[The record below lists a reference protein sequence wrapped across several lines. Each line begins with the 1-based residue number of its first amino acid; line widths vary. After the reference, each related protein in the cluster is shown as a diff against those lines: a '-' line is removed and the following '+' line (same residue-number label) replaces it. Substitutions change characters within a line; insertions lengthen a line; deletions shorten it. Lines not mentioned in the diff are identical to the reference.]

1 MAKPGSRGS
10 GRCPGPLAGTRRWAH
25 GFLHPVAEGDGL
37 VPEAARVTVSQAL
50 RRVRPLL
57 RPYRAGVVVL
67 LAVVAALPAVEAVE
81 IWLFQRVVD
90 DVLVPTSL
98 EPLVWLAALY
108 VLLSL
113 TSGLLGWVDEY
124 VSTWVGANL
133 SLTVRRTMLARIH
146 QAPTDVV
153 DRARAGDLLTRLT
166 ADARS
171 VESLLL
177 AGVVDGIGTVS
188 RLVLF
193 TGALLLLDWQLALI
207 SFIVAPAFWW
217 ASRRFGRRL
226 KTLSRERRRRAG
238 SMASVAEQS
247 LGALALVQVHGRADA
262 EQERF
267 DREGRAIMVAELG
280 AARIRALYPLV
291 IDLLELLGMLS
302 VLTLG
307 TWALSSGRLTLGEL
321 LVFLTFLSQLY
332 RPIRDLGALGVEL
345 LAATAGVER
354 VLEVLDLPEGLTERS
369 DPVRPARVEGRL
381 AVRGVSYTYAGGAA
395 PVVAG
400 IDLDVGPGDL
410 VALAGPSGAGKST
423 LVRLVGRLADPDE
436 GTVLLD
442 GTDLRDLPLRLVRD
456 QVAVLL
462 QEAPVLDASVRDNV
476 TFARPEADDAQV
488 WAALTAAGAAAF
500 VSALPDGLDTPVGRA
515 GRSLSGG
522 ERQRIAL
529 ARALVLEARVLVLD
543 EPTTGLDADAAR
555 RLVGTLAELAQDRA
569 VLVASHDP
577 IVLAAADRVVTV
589 ARSAELEP
597 VR

>member
-1 MAKPGSRGS
+1 
-10 GRCPGPLAGTRRWAH
+10 
-25 GFLHPVAEGDGL
+25 VAEGEGL
-37 VPEAARVTVSQAL
+37 VPEAAVVTVVGAL

-57 RPYRAGVVVL
+57 RPHRAGVIAL
-67 LAVVAALPAVEAVE
+67 LVVVAALPAVEAVE
-81 IWLFQRVVD
+81 IWIFQRVVD

-98 EPLVWLAALY
+98 EPLASLAALY

-113 TSGLLGWVDEY
+113 TSGLLGWVNEY

-133 SLTVRRTMLARIH
+133 SLTVRRQMLARIH

-177 AGVVDGIGTVS
+177 AGVVDGIGTIT

-193 TGALLLLDWQLALI
+193 TGALLLLDWQLALV

-226 KTLSRERRRRAG
+226 KALSRERRRRAG

-280 AARIRALYPLV
+280 AARIRALYPMV

-345 LAATAGVER
+345 VTATAGVER
-354 VLEVLDLPEGLTERS
+354 VLEVLDLPEGLTERP
-369 DPVRPARVEGRL
+369 DPVRPARVEGHIV
-381 AVRGVSYTYAGGAA
+381 VRGVSYAYARGSA
-395 PVVAG
+395 PVLADV
-400 IDLDVGPGDL
+400 DLDVSPGDL

-423 LVRLVGRLADPDE
+423 LVRLIGRLADPDE
-436 GTVLLD
+436 GQVLLD

-462 QEAPVLDASVRDNV
+462 QEAPVLDATVRENV
-476 TFARPEADDAQV
+476 TFARPGADDAQV
-488 WAALTAAGAAAF
+488 WAALSAAGAAGF

-529 ARALVLEARVLVLD
+529 ARALVLDARVLVLD
-543 EPTTGLDADAAR
+543 EPTTGLDADAAG
-555 RLVGTLAELAQDRA
+555 RLVGTLAELARDRA

-577 IVLAAADRVVTV
+577 IVLAAADRVFTV
-589 ARSAELEP
+589 ARSADLEP

>member
-1 MAKPGSRGS
+1 
-10 GRCPGPLAGTRRWAH
+10 
-25 GFLHPVAEGDGL
+25 VAEGEGL
-37 VPEAARVTVSQAL
+37 VPEAARVTVGQAL

-57 RPYRAGVVVL
+57 RPHRAGIIAL
-67 LAVVAALPAVEAVE
+67 LIVVAALPAVEAVE
-81 IWLFQRVVD
+81 IWIFQRVVD

-98 EPLVWLAALY
+98 EPLAGIAALY

-113 TSGLLGWVDEY
+113 TSGLLGWVNEY

-133 SLTVRRTMLARIH
+133 SLTVRRQMLARIH

-177 AGVVDGIGTVS
+177 AGVVDGIGTIT

-193 TGALLLLDWQLALI
+193 TGALLLLDWQLALV
-207 SFIVAPAFWW
+207 SFVVAPAFWW

-226 KTLSRERRRRAG
+226 KALSRERRRRAG

-280 AARIRALYPLV
+280 AARIRALYPMV

-345 LAATAGVER
+345 VTATAGVER
-354 VLEVLDLPEGLTERS
+354 VFEVLDLPEGLTERP
-369 DPVRPARVEGRL
+369 DPVRPARVEGHIE
-381 AVRGVSYTYAGGAA
+381 VRGVSYAYADGSA
-395 PVVAG
+395 PVLAEV
-400 IDLDVGPGDL
+400 DLDVGPGDL
-410 VALAGPSGAGKST
+410 VALAGATGAGKST
-423 LVRLVGRLADPDE
+423 LVRMIGRLADPDE
-436 GTVLLD
+436 GQVLLD

-462 QEAPVLDASVRDNV
+462 QEAPVLDATVRENV
-476 TFARPEADDAQV
+476 AFARPGADDAQV
-488 WAALTAAGAAAF
+488 WAALSAAGAAGF

-529 ARALVLEARVLVLD
+529 ARALVLDARVLVLD
-543 EPTTGLDADAAR
+543 EPTTGLDADAAG
-555 RLVGTLAELAQDRA
+555 RLVGTLAELARDRA

-577 IVLAAADRVVTV
+577 IVLAAADRVFTV
-589 ARSAELEP
+589 ARSADLEP
-597 VR
+597 IR

>member
-1 MAKPGSRGS
+1 
-10 GRCPGPLAGTRRWAH
+10 
-25 GFLHPVAEGDGL
+25 VAEGEGL
-37 VPEAARVTVSQAL
+37 VPEAAVVTVVGAL

-57 RPYRAGVVVL
+57 RPHRAGVIAL
-67 LAVVAALPAVEAVE
+67 LVVVAALPAVEAVE
-81 IWLFQRVVD
+81 IWIFQRVVD

-98 EPLVWLAALY
+98 EPLASLAALY

-113 TSGLLGWVDEY
+113 TSGLLGWVNEY

-133 SLTVRRTMLARIH
+133 SLTVRRQMLARIH

-166 ADARS
+166 ADARA

-177 AGVVDGIGTVS
+177 AGVVDGIGTIT

-193 TGALLLLDWQLALI
+193 TGALLLLDWQLALV

-226 KTLSRERRRRAG
+226 KALSRERRRRAG

-280 AARIRALYPLV
+280 AARIRALYPMV

-345 LAATAGVER
+345 VTATAGVER
-354 VLEVLDLPEGLTERS
+354 VLEVLDLPEGLTERP
-369 DPVRPARVEGRL
+369 DPVRPARVEGHIV
-381 AVRGVSYTYAGGAA
+381 VRGVSYAYARGSA
-395 PVVAG
+395 PVLADV
-400 IDLDVGPGDL
+400 DLDVSPGDL

-423 LVRLVGRLADPDE
+423 LVRLIGRLADPDE
-436 GTVLLD
+436 GQVLLD

-462 QEAPVLDASVRDNV
+462 QEAPVLDATVRENV
-476 TFARPEADDAQV
+476 TFARPGADDAQV
-488 WAALTAAGAAAF
+488 WAALSAAGAAGF

-529 ARALVLEARVLVLD
+529 ARALVLDARVLVLD
-543 EPTTGLDADAAR
+543 EPTTGLDADAAG
-555 RLVGTLAELAQDRA
+555 RLVGTLAELARDRA

-577 IVLAAADRVVTV
+577 IVLAAADRVFTV
-589 ARSAELEP
+589 ARSADLEP

>member
-1 MAKPGSRGS
+1 
-10 GRCPGPLAGTRRWAH
+10 
-25 GFLHPVAEGDGL
+25 VAEGEGL
-37 VPEAARVTVSQAL
+37 VPEAARVTVGQAL

-57 RPYRAGVVVL
+57 RPHRAGIIAL
-67 LAVVAALPAVEAVE
+67 LIVVAALPAVEAVE
-81 IWLFQRVVD
+81 IWIFQRVVD

-98 EPLVWLAALY
+98 EPLAGIAALY

-113 TSGLLGWVDEY
+113 TSGLLGWVNEY

-133 SLTVRRTMLARIH
+133 SLTVRRQMLARIH

-177 AGVVDGIGTVS
+177 AGVVDGIGTIT

-193 TGALLLLDWQLALI
+193 TGALLLLDWQLALV
-207 SFIVAPAFWW
+207 SFVVAPAFWW

-226 KTLSRERRRRAG
+226 KALSRERRRRAG

-280 AARIRALYPLV
+280 AARIRALYPMV

-345 LAATAGVER
+345 VTATAGVER
-354 VLEVLDLPEGLTERS
+354 VFEVLDLPEGLTERP
-369 DPVRPARVEGRL
+369 DPVRPARVEGHIE
-381 AVRGVSYTYAGGAA
+381 VRGVSYAYADGSA
-395 PVVAG
+395 PVLAEV
-400 IDLDVGPGDL
+400 DLDVGPGDL
-410 VALAGPSGAGKST
+410 VALAGATGAGKST
-423 LVRLVGRLADPDE
+423 LVRMIGRLADPDE
-436 GTVLLD
+436 GQVLLD

-462 QEAPVLDASVRDNV
+462 QEAPVLDATVRENV
-476 TFARPEADDAQV
+476 AFARPGADDAQV
-488 WAALTAAGAAAF
+488 WAALSAAGAAGF
-500 VSALPDGLDTPVGRA
+500 VSALPEGLDTPVGRA

-529 ARALVLEARVLVLD
+529 ARALVLDARVLVLD
-543 EPTTGLDADAAR
+543 EPTTGLDADAAG
-555 RLVGTLAELAQDRA
+555 RLVGTLAELARDRA

-577 IVLAAADRVVTV
+577 IVLAAADRVFTV
-589 ARSAELEP
+589 ARSADLEP
-597 VR
+597 IR

>member
-1 MAKPGSRGS
+1 MTKSRSRGP
-10 GRCPGPLAGTRRWAH
+10 GPRPGPLVGTRHWME
-25 GFLHPVAEGDGL
+25 GFLHPVAEGEGL
-37 VPEAARVTVSQAL
+37 VPEAARVTVGQAL

-57 RPYRAGVVVL
+57 RPYRAGVIVL
-67 LAVVAALPAVEAVE
+67 LVVVAALPAVEAVE
-81 IWLFQRVVD
+81 IWLFQSVVD

-98 EPLVWLAALY
+98 EPLAGLAALY

-113 TSGLLGWVDEY
+113 TSGLLGWVNEY

-133 SLTVRRTMLARIH
+133 SLTVRREMLARIH
-146 QAPTDVV
+146 QAPVDVV

-166 ADARS
+166 TDARS

-177 AGVVDGIGTVS
+177 AGIVDGIGTIA

-193 TGALLLLDWQLALI
+193 TGALLMLDWQLALV
-207 SFIVAPAFWW
+207 SVLVAPAFWW
-217 ASRRFGRRL
+217 AARRFGRRL
-226 KTLSRERRRRAG
+226 KAVSRERRRRAG

-307 TWALSSGRLTLGEL
+307 TWALSRGRLTLGEL
-321 LVFLTFLSQLY
+321 LVFLTYLSQLY

-345 LAATAGVER
+345 VTATAGVER
-354 VLEVLDLPEGLTERS
+354 VLEVLDLPEGLTERP
-369 DPVRPARVEGRL
+369 DPVLPARVEGHI
-381 AVRGVSYTYAGGAA
+381 AVRGVSYAYSGGAA

-423 LVRLVGRLADPDE
+423 LVRLVGRLADPDA
-436 GTVLLD
+436 GQVLLD

-488 WAALTAAGAAAF
+488 WAALTAAGAAGF
-500 VSALPDGLDTPVGRA
+500 VSALPGGLDAPVGRA

-529 ARALVLEARVLVLD
+529 ARALVLDARVLVLD
-543 EPTTGLDADAAR
+543 EPTTGLDADAAH
-555 RLVGTLAELAQDRA
+555 RLVGTLAALARDRA

-577 IVLAAADRVVTV
+577 IVLASADRVINV
-589 ARSAELEP
+589 ARSVDLEP
-597 VR
+597 AR

>member
-1 MAKPGSRGS
+1 ME
-10 GRCPGPLAGTRRWAH
+10 
-25 GFLHPVAEGDGL
+25 GFLHPVAEGEGL
-37 VPEAARVTVSQAL
+37 VPEAARVTVGQAL

-57 RPYRAGVVVL
+57 RPYRAGVIVL
-67 LAVVAALPAVEAVE
+67 LVVVAALPAVEAVE
-81 IWLFQRVVD
+81 IWLFQSVVD

-98 EPLVWLAALY
+98 EPLAGLAALY

-113 TSGLLGWVDEY
+113 TSGLLGWVNEY

-133 SLTVRRTMLARIH
+133 SLTVRRQMLARIH
-146 QAPTDVV
+146 QAPVDVV

-166 ADARS
+166 TDARS

-177 AGVVDGIGTVS
+177 AGIVDGIGTIA

-193 TGALLLLDWQLALI
+193 TGALLMLDWQLALV
-207 SFIVAPAFWW
+207 SVLVAPAFWW
-217 ASRRFGRRL
+217 AARRFGRRL
-226 KTLSRERRRRAG
+226 KAVSRERRRRAG

-307 TWALSSGRLTLGEL
+307 TWALSRGRLTLGEL
-321 LVFLTFLSQLY
+321 LVFLTYLSQLY

-345 LAATAGVER
+345 VTATAGVER
-354 VLEVLDLPEGLTERS
+354 VLEVLDLPEGLTERP
-369 DPVRPARVEGRL
+369 DPVLPARVEGHI
-381 AVRGVSYTYAGGAA
+381 AVRGVSYAYSGGAA

-423 LVRLVGRLADPDE
+423 LVRLVGRLADPDA
-436 GTVLLD
+436 GQVLLD

-488 WAALTAAGAAAF
+488 WAALTAAGAAGF
-500 VSALPDGLDTPVGRA
+500 VSALPGGLDAPVGRA

-529 ARALVLEARVLVLD
+529 ARALVLDARVLVLD
-543 EPTTGLDADAAR
+543 EPTTGLDADAAH
-555 RLVGTLAELAQDRA
+555 RLVGTLAALARDRA

-577 IVLAAADRVVTV
+577 IVLASADRVINV
-589 ARSAELEP
+589 ARSVDLEP
-597 VR
+597 AR